1 MGLISA
7 LWTFF
12 RFVKLLVTLTW
23 VFGKVLW
30 FVLRHTVRL
39 LIAPAGYI
47 VHRGG
52 RLGSGSPV
60 RVRRDWNDHRIGT
73 VRWSDLE
80 NPKWDDISGGEQNH
94 TPQPFIHAYVWCNKV
109 RGDIAH
115 SCAHGPPPHNI
126 KVCLVRKDNTK
137 IVWDR
142 LLALAGSRPQFGA
155 RSGQDPVR

>member
-12 RFVKLLVTLTW
+12 RFIRLLLNLTW
-23 VFGKVLW
+23 VLGKVLW
-30 FVLRHTVRL
+30 FVLRHTIRL
-39 LIAPAGYI
+39 LVALAGYA
-47 VHRGG
+47 VRRGGHRGRG
-52 RLGSGSPV
+52 APV

-80 NPKWDDISGGEQNH
+80 SPRWDVVSGGEQNH

-115 SCAHGPPPHNI
+115 SCAHDPPPHNI

-142 LLALAGSRPQFGA
+142 LLALAGSKP
-155 RSGQDPVR
+155 